1 MSSKRMC
8 AIEVTDSENNII
20 RSASLTASEVDEEL
34 GGIGNAVA
42 TLSELFRNNGETIEV
57 TTYYQKD

>member
-1 MSSKRMC
+1 MPSKRMC
-8 AIEVTDSENNII
+8 EIVVTDSENNII
-20 RSASLTASEVDEEL
+20 RSVSLTSEEVDEEL

-42 TLSELFRNNGETIEV
+42 TLSALFRNNGETIEV